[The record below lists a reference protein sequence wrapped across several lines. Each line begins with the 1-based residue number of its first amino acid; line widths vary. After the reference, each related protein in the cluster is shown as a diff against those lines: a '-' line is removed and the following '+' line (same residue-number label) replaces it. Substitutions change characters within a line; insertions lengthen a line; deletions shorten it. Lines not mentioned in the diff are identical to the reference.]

1 MRPWVALSAT
11 SPQRAAGIRTEP
23 AASVPIAACPIP
35 AAKPAAE
42 PPLEPPG
49 VRSKFQGLRVM
60 PYFGLSVT
68 AFQPNSGVVV
78 LPSKIAPLSRARAAA
93 GESSVH
99 RGTSSEETR
108 AG

>member
-1 MRPWVALSAT
+1 MWALDTMYYGVVRFTCRFFFFNDTATTEIYTYGHTLSLHDALPISAK
-11 SPQRAAGIRTEP
+11 A
-23 AASVPIAACPIP
+23 
-35 AAKPAAE
+35 AAE

-78 LPSKIAPLSRARAAA
+78 LPRKMAPLSRARATA

-99 RGTSSEETR
+99 G
-108 AG
+108 